1 MYIQLKDKDNFKS
14 GVLYIHCDTEEFL
27 AQINKWL
34 VELKDWVASTVYSG
48 MPLSRFDPEVAMVDL
63 IWYLCKYYDET
74 SMLREKGRIIGTF
87 RLVPYSVADKD
98 ITTILL
104 N

>member
-14 GVLYIHCDTEEFL
+14 GILYIQCDEEEFL
-27 AQINKWL
+27 VQIYKWL
-34 VELKDWVASTVYSG
+34 KELKEWVNTTIYTG
-48 MPLSRFDPEVAMVDL
+48 MPLSRFEPDTAMVDL
-63 IWYLCKYYDET
+63 IWHLCEYYNKT

-87 RLVPYSVADKD
+87 RLISYNVHDKD